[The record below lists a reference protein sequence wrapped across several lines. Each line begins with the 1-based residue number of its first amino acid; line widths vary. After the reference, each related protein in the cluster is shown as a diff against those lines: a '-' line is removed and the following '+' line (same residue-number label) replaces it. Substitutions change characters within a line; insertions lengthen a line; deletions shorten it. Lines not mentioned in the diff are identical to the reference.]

1 MRADD
6 SITEGVFQLFCL
18 GLHGDAWIGQK
29 HHRTSA
35 PSQERILTISA
46 MSTSNE
52 DQSLG
57 RGQERDRVDARGRV
71 HQAMQIC
78 RVDF

>member
-6 SITEGVFQLFCL
+6 SITEGVLRLFCL
-18 GLHGDAWIGQK
+18 GLHEDAWIGQK

-35 PSQERILTISA
+35 PSQESISAISA
-46 MSTSNE
+46 MSASNE
-52 DQSLG
+52 DRSLG
-57 RGQERDRVDARGRV
+57 RGQERDREDTGGRV
-71 HQAMQIC
+71 HQAVQVC